1 MSAAAS
7 RRPSILK
14 MTSSAPTL
22 NEIRRRKSV
31 FFKIDEDES
40 SADDNSSEGKTF
52 INFKAIFVKIFYFSL
67 KK

>member
-1 MSAAAS
+1 MNAAAT

-31 FFKIDEDES
+31 FFKVDEEGS
-40 SADDNSSEGKTF
+40 SADDNSSEGK
-52 INFKAIFVKIFYFSL
+52 ILLIL
-67 KK
+67 KPFL

>member
-22 NEIRRRKSV
+22 NEIRRRESV
-31 FFKIDEDES
+31 FFKIDEEKS
-40 SADDNSSEGKTF
+40 SADDNSSEGKTLLF
-52 INFKAIFVKIFYFSL
+52 
-67 KK
+67 

>member
-31 FFKIDEDES
+31 FFKVDEEES
-40 SADDNSSEGKTF
+40 SADDKSSEGKTMLLF
-52 INFKAIFVKIFYFSL
+52 L
-67 KK
+67 KPFL